1 MYEDSNNNTTLL
13 LCSKNPCDS
22 WRLVVHACN
31 ALFVFL
37 SPVASSFSQ
46 AQIVFSVPG
55 QFKVT
60 PTSHHNFI
68 MTENFICMIEV
79 CGKYAFGSKTRA
91 GFLLSKMAQININL
105 YIYIVSGSFLI
116 K

>member
-1 MYEDSNNNTTLL
+1 MRTRTTTQHYCYVVKTLVIL
-13 LCSKNPCDS
+13 GGWLYTHVMRFLC
-22 WRLVVHACN
+22 
-31 ALFVFL
+31 FL

-46 AQIVFSVPG
+46 AEIVFSVPG

-79 CGKYAFGSKTRA
+79 CGKYAFGSRTRA
-91 GFLLSKMAQININL
+91 EFLLSKMAQININL
-105 YIYIVSGSFLI
+105 SKRVR
-116 K
+116 